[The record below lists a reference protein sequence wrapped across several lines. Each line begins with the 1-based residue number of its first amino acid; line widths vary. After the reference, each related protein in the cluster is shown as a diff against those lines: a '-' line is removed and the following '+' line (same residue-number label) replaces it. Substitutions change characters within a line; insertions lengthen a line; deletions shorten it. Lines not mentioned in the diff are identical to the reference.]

1 MNRDLWRYA
10 RQVQVIGEP
19 AQRAVLAARA
29 TVHGQGDGLA
39 ETLEALYLAGA
50 GIGALAAP
58 PPLDAFAGAL
68 NGTIRVTSAPALAP
82 EQADARALGDGDD
95 DYETALFDGILDETA
110 RSAASGALRALST
123 LAKVIR

>member
-19 AQRAVLAARA
+19 AQRAVLASRA
-29 TVHGQGDGLA
+29 TVHGHGDGLA

-50 GIGALAAP
+50 GVGTVAAP

-68 NGTIRVTSAPALAP
+68 NGSIRVMSASAGPKH
-82 EQADARALGDGDD
+82 DAENRDESAHL
-95 DYETALFDGILDETA
+95 TGILDETA
-110 RSAASGALRALST
+110 RSAALGALRALST
-123 LAKVIR
+123 LAKVIRRE